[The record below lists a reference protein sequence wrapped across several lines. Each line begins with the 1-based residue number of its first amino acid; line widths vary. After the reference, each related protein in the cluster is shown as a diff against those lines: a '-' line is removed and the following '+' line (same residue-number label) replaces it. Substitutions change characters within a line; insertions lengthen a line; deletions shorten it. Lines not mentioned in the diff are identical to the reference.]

1 MGDSIVPE
9 QDLEL
14 YQVHSTSHNDE
25 LAAAK
30 EQIRSLMK
38 AGKTDAQC
46 RELADASKQQV
57 KDSIKTERDILHT
70 QEDGS
75 ACALL
80 GQEAINSAKNSLN
93 KAKIDTDNKKKD
105 YDKKRNANVDF
116 PSYPLSSLSPGSC
129 NQFYSSAVYKDAV
142 AARDQAKTAWETA
155 KGVEDGA
162 VKALKDAEIA
172 AEEQKNACLCTVQ
185 KNQNE
190 AYDAATKKSN
200 TGSMDSLWRRGHLL
214 HCALDD
220 KDAAH
225 CPIPAAPKITRADLN
240 IIDEAKNKD
249 CTAFNKPEFTA
260 NQLMSG
266 TKGEAKCTTNS
277 KYVVCYSGKDCTGR
291 KWLVEKNT
299 NFCHV
304 GGMNDNVRSIQGCGP
319 NVHILHHC
327 SSNSATIW
335 KNNGKSFAKCEN
347 LSNSAISKGPSY
359 LVFK

>member
-93 KAKIDTDNKKKD
+93 KAKIDTGNKKKD

-162 VKALKDAEIA
+162 IKALKDAEIA

-190 AYDAATKKSN
+190 AN
-200 TGSMDSLWRRGHLL
+200 
-214 HCALDD
+214 
-220 KDAAH
+220 DAAH

>member
-46 RELADASKQQV
+46 RELADASKKQV
-57 KDSIKTERDILHT
+57 QDSIKTERDILHT

-80 GQEAINSAKNSLN
+80 GQEAINSAKNTLN
-93 KAKIDTDNKKKD
+93 QAKIDTGNKKKD
-105 YDKKRNANVDF
+105 YDTKRNANVDF

-155 KGVEDGA
+155 TGVEEGA
-162 VKALKDAEIA
+162 KKALKDAEIA
-172 AEEQKNACLCTVQ
+172 AEEQKSMCLCTVQ

-190 AYDAATKKSN
+190 AYDAATKKTN
-200 TGSMDSLWRRGHLL
+200 TDSMDTLWRRGHLL
-214 HCALDD
+214 HCALDH

-249 CTAFNKPEFTA
+249 CTAFNKPDLNGNNHGCWEIKSKKECMASKDGRKNEFY
-260 NQLMSG
+260 SG
-266 TKGEAKCTTNS
+266 SPCQYCCGAHCTTN
-277 KYVVCYSGKDCTGR
+277 
-291 KWLVEKNT
+291 
-299 NFCHV
+299 
-304 GGMNDNVRSIQGCGP
+304 NDNVC
-319 NVHILHHC
+319 
-327 SSNSATIW
+327 
-335 KNNGKSFAKCEN
+335 
-347 LSNSAISKGPSY
+347 
-359 LVFK
+359 